1 VFELLVRVL
10 CDVDV
15 AEPLSAAYLF
25 AQTADNQQ
33 SVFETGLALSRQNLV
48 DKILI
53 SDSGP
58 MSGYP
63 GFLAWRRELLAA
75 GLPAEKLI
83 GIPTSSFSTLHT
95 LIEAKTL
102 VSYARTCG
110 INRLFVVA
118 APFQQ
123 LRAFITTVS
132 VLLQDFPE
140 LRVYNRVGKS
150 LPWHEIVVH
159 SQGTL
164 QCQRRELIQS
174 ELDRIERYRQ
184 KGDLA
189 PEKEILDYL
198 KWRDR

>member
-15 AEPLSAAYLF
+15 AEPVPAAYLF

-33 SVFETGLALSRQNLV
+33 SVFETGLTLSRKNSV
-48 DKILI
+48 DKLLI
-53 SDSGP
+53 PDSEP

-63 GFLAWRRELLAA
+63 GFLAWQQQLLAA
-75 GLPAEKLI
+75 GLPAEKVA

-102 VSYARTCG
+102 VNHARTCG
-110 INRLFVVA
+110 INRLFII
-118 APFQQ
+118 APPFHQ

-132 VLLQDFPE
+132 VLLQDFSE

-150 LPWHEIVVH
+150 LPWNETVVH

-164 QCQRRELIQS
+164 QCQRSELIQS

-189 PEKEILDYL
+189 PEKEILNYL